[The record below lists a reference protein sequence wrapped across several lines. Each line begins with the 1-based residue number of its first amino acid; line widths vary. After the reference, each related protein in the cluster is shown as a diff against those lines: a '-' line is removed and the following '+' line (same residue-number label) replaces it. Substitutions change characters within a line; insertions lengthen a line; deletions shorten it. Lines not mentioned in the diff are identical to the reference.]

1 MGTAATGNATEA
13 AVLNAFVERGFDV
26 LLPFGGGHA
35 YDLAIHIEG
44 RFLRVQC
51 KTARERGG
59 CLAFNSRTTDHG
71 RGRLPYDGL
80 AELFG
85 VFAPSTKGVY
95 LVPVRAA
102 PAYISHLRTEPPRNS
117 QKRGVR
123 FAADYEIDRWSAPAL
138 VEVVLAGRCDPPVTA
153 TRLALVSAASVS

>member
-1 MGTAATGNATEA
+1 MGTAATGNATES
-13 AVLNAFVERGFDV
+13 AVLNAFVERGYDV

-71 RGRLPYDGL
+71 KGRLPYDGL

-95 LVPVRAA
+95 VVPVRAA
-102 PAYISHLRTEPPRNS
+102 PAYISHQDRPPAIARNAGSGSPPTTRSTGGPRRRSLRSCSLDDAILQGLPR
-117 QKRGVR
+117 G
-123 FAADYEIDRWSAPAL
+123 
-138 VEVVLAGRCDPPVTA
+138 
-153 TRLALVSAASVS
+153 LALVSAVSVT